1 MSAPRKLRLM
11 TLNIAHGR
19 GLSTYQGF
27 HRAAGIERNLRKI
40 ASLLQQQRPDVV
52 ALQEVDA
59 DSHWNRRIHLLDFLK
74 AAAQY
79 PHSFL
84 GIHNRRHGRWP
95 LAYGNGV
102 LSHHAIV
109 RVDQRAFGT
118 AVLGEKGFLYTELR
132 LPSGQLPIINLHLD
146 FRSRQRRILQVEQ
159 LIDYLEARPQA
170 EPAPPFL
177 PPIICGDFNSRR
189 TCRRDAVRHLWHY
202 LLQTHAYQLL
212 PSGGKTFPSLL
223 PLQGLDFIF
232 VPPSYRVTRCEVL
245 RCYVS
250 DHRPVVVDLQLA
262 GSDSMG

>member
-1 MSAPRKLRLM
+1 
-11 TLNIAHGR
+11 
-19 GLSTYQGF
+19 
-27 HRAAGIERNLRKI
+27 
-40 ASLLQQQRPDVV
+40 
-52 ALQEVDA
+52 
-59 DSHWNRRIHLLDFLK
+59 
-74 AAAQY
+74 
-79 PHSFL
+79 
-84 GIHNRRHGRWP
+84 

-102 LSHHAIV
+102 LSHHAIA

-146 FRSRQRRILQVEQ
+146 FRSRQRRIRQVEQ

-170 EPAPPFL
+170 EAAPPFL

-262 GSDSMG
+262 ASDSMG